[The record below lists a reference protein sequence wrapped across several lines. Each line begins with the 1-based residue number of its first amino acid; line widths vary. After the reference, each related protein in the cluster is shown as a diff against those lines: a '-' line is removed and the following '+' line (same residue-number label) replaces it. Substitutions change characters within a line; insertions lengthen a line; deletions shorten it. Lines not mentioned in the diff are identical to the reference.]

1 MQKTIVPC
9 AAFDRAAAQK
19 VLRQVL
25 QKPDSTLCLATGDT
39 TAGIF
44 TRMVELKQALD
55 LDCAR
60 VKCINM
66 DEYVGVRREEPASCY
81 FRIVRDLYAPLGLR
95 EDQFYVPVAARFR
108 RN

>member
-39 TAGIF
+39 TA
-44 TRMVELKQALD
+44 R
-55 LDCAR
+55 
-60 VKCINM
+60 
-66 DEYVGVRREEPASCY
+66 Y
-81 FRIVRDLYAPLGLR
+81 FYPDG
-95 EDQFYVPVAARFR
+95 
-108 RN
+108 